1 MNAPRHAPDTK
12 SARKPSLS
20 MDSGRAE
27 RRGSR
32 HPKKMILLGPLRSNM
47 AEILR
52 VEKISHYFLV
62 SFGSRYLPSIIFSD
76 SILV

>member
-1 MNAPRHAPDTK
+1 MKAPRHAPDTK

-47 AEILR
+47 AEILS
-52 VEKISHYFLV
+52 EEIISNY
-62 SFGSRYLPSIIFSD
+62 SY
-76 SILV
+76 